1 MNMAEAAHLSEDVL
15 AEVARTVASSVTLAF
30 ERYAPDVVEL
40 GEAFE
45 LWYLAGIVEDD
56 KANFNARVEFTGRY
70 HHQIFV
76 NGSPAGFAVSTRP
89 ASGQAWK
96 VTRLVPSTLAADID
110 AAVDIL
116 DRALPQAVPVCL
128 VTAPAYLVTAFWVR
142 DGLTP
147 RLFVVSCPPSNQEM
161 KRRVFLSPEEFIAA
175 LAREQASG
183 ALTRP
188 Q

>member
-110 AAVDIL
+110 E
-116 DRALPQAVPVCL
+116 AVPVCL